1 MPVLEISDWLANL
14 FSLFIQTDVQEYTG
28 SFAPDA
34 NGLLSFQDGILV
46 RALKRGDWVILDELN
61 LAPSEVL
68 EALNRLLDDNRQLY
82 LPEINQVIM
91 PHPNFR
97 LFATQN
103 PCGAYGGRKPLSKAF
118 RNRFVE
124 LHIGDIPSAEMTTIL
139 EKRCSCPPSHAKAL
153 VAIMDS
159 LRQRRSKSGVFMG
172 RDGLITPRDLLRW
185 AERRASSKIQLA
197 QDGYM
202 LLAERLRT
210 PDEKQIVKE
219 EIEKQLKITIDVEE
233 LYFGQQSAAR
243 KMLDSFKEEATTSAD
258 EVKLVSA
265 IAPTK
270 SILRLMNLILRC
282 FRQREPVLLV
292 GGMFLLCDVLAHA
305 LSVRTAL
312 ITYTSIR
319 SHKLM

>member
-1 MPVLEISDWLANL
+1 M
-14 FSLFIQTDVQEYTG
+14 
-28 SFAPDA
+28 
-34 NGLLSFQDGILV
+34 SFQDGILV
-46 RALKRGDWVILDELN
+46 RALRRGDWVILDELN

-82 LPEINQVIM
+82 LPEINQVIT

-124 LHIGDIPSAEMTTIL
+124 LHIDDIPSAEMTTIL

-172 RDGLITPRDLLRW
+172 KDGLITARDLLRW
-185 AERRASSKIQLA
+185 AERRASSKTQLA
-197 QDGYM
+197 EDGYM

-210 PDEKQIVKE
+210 PEEKRIVQE
-219 EIEKQLKITIDVEE
+219 AIENQLKITIDVNE
-233 LYFGQQSAAR
+233 LYFGQKSAAR
-243 KMLDSFKEEATTSAD
+243 LMLSGFNQENCPPSEKT
-258 EVKLVSA
+258 KRLSA

-282 FRQREPVLLV
+282 YHQREPVLLV
-292 GGMFLLCDVLAHA
+292 GGKCLRFSFCLYFVPI
-305 LSVRTAL
+305 LS
-312 ITYTSIR
+312 
-319 SHKLM
+319 